1 MDVRLLSSLACIY
14 QVPRVPLVYYIYII
28 KLSGVFSSQVSVRME
43 LAQCCGRGAA
53 TKGSGSCG
61 SGGSSCVGIV

>member
-1 MDVRLLSSLACIY
+1 M
-14 QVPRVPLVYYIYII
+14 PLVNYIYII
-28 KLSGVFSSQVSVRME
+28 KLSEGFSSQVSVRMK

-61 SGGSSCVGIV
+61 SVGSSCVGIV